1 MASTARN
8 RLSTSETV
16 VPTADEHRRLMPPG
30 ARDAGAALASAAE
43 FERADILV
51 VDDLPE
57 KLLVFETVLE
67 DLGQNLHTARSGEE
81 ALRAVLGRE
90 FAVILLDVNM
100 PGLDGFETARLIR
113 QRKSSAHTPIIFITA
128 YADEMQTS
136 QGYSLG
142 AVDYILSPVVPEILR
157 AKVNVFVDLYRMR
170 QRIKQQAD
178 ERIALLQAEMG
189 RMAAEEATRRSTF
202 LADAGRVLAGSLDVR
217 KTSRELARLVIP
229 MLGDVSTLV
238 LIGDGDEATP
248 GEIAYLDG
256 DELCH
261 AAFCPVPDSELRRVI
276 DRVSATGSP
285 EALSAIE
292 TSPGKLRLTR
302 VVPEALHLGQPVHS
316 AVVMPLAVHGRRLG
330 VWALGLVAPE
340 RRFIAKDLALAYDL
354 ADRVAIS
361 IDNASLLAREQA
373 ARMEMAQLNAELAR
387 SNTELDAFAYI
398 ASHDLKE
405 PLRGIHNYAHFLIED
420 YADKLDEAGA
430 SKLKTLTRLTQRM
443 QSLLDSLLHF
453 SRLGRQELSLRP
465 VDLQRVLD
473 GALDL
478 LHAQVEESRVTVRM
492 PKPLPTLTVD
502 HRCIG
507 EIFTNLIVNAIK
519 YNDKAERWIEV
530 GCAESGNG
538 DGAACPVLYVK
549 DNGIGIPEQHHEAV
563 FHIFRRLHGREE
575 YGGGVGAGL
584 TIVKKI
590 IERHGGRIWIES
602 KVGEGTAFY
611 FTLTPSPEPAPRNGD
626 DSARRGQ

>member
-1 MASTARN
+1 MKPAYNSAPGFD
-8 RLSTSETV
+8 TS
-16 VPTADEHRRLMPPG
+16 VPTFEQNRGATSSGQRELAVSVVADY
-30 ARDAGAALASAAE
+30 D
-43 FERADILV
+43 RADILV

-67 DLGQNLHTARSGEE
+67 DLGQNLHTARSGEQ
-81 ALRAVLGRE
+81 ALRAVLERE

-128 YADEMQTS
+128 YADEMQTT

-170 QRIKQQAD
+170 QRIKHQAE
-178 ERIALLQAEMG
+178 ERIALLQAEMA
-189 RMAAEEATRRSTF
+189 RLAAEEATRRSTF
-202 LADAGRVLAGSLDVR
+202 LADAGRVLAGSLDVH

-229 MLGDVSTLV
+229 LLGDVSTLV
-238 LIGDGDEATP
+238 LAAS
-248 GEIAYLDG
+248 GEHDMPSGEVAYRDG
-256 DELCH
+256 DELRH
-261 AAFCPVPDSELRRVI
+261 AAFCPTPDSELRHVI
-276 DRVSATGSP
+276 DRVSATGTP
-285 EALSAIE
+285 EALSAVDGAP
-292 TSPGKLRLTR
+292 SRMRLTR
-302 VVPEALHLGQPVHS
+302 IAPDALDLGQPVHS
-316 AVVMPLAVHGRRLG
+316 AVALPLSVHGRCLG
-330 VWALGLVAPE
+330 VWVLGLVAPE
-340 RRFIAKDLALAYDL
+340 RRFNAKDLSLTSDL

-373 ARMEMAQLNAELAR
+373 ARLALAQLNAELAR

-420 YADKLDEAGA
+420 YADKLDESGA
-430 SKLKTLTRLTQRM
+430 TKLKTLTRLTQRM
-443 QSLLDSLLHF
+443 QSLLDSLLHY

-478 LHAQVEESRVTVRM
+478 LHARVEEAGVTVRV
-492 PKPLPTLTVD
+492 PKPLPTVVVD
-502 HRCIG
+502 HRCVG
-507 EIFTNLIVNAIK
+507 EIFTNLIVNAVK
-519 YNDKAERWIEV
+519 YNDKDERWVEI
-530 GCAESGNG
+530 GCVNTDTTEDNATP
-538 DGAACPVLYVK
+538 CPVLYVK
-549 DNGIGIPEQHHEAV
+549 DNGIGIPEQHRDAV
-563 FHIFRRLHGREE
+563 FRIFRRLHARDA

-590 IERHGGRIWIES
+590 IERHGGRIWIDS
-602 KVGEGTAFY
+602 TPDEGTTFY
-611 FTLTPSPEPAPRNGD
+611 FTLSPDPSSGQSSD
-626 DSARRGQ
+626 DPARRG

>member
-1 MASTARN
+1 M
-8 RLSTSETV
+8 
-16 VPTADEHRRLMPPG
+16 
-30 ARDAGAALASAAE
+30 AGAGYSRGTSLVRVDG
-43 FERADILV
+43 ERADILV

-67 DLGQNLHTARSGEE
+67 ELGQNLHTARSGEE
-81 ALRAVLGRE
+81 ALRAVLERE

-142 AVDYILSPVVPEILR
+142 AVDYILSPVVPEVLR
-157 AKVNVFVDLYRMR
+157 AKVNVFVDLYHMR
-170 QRIKQQAD
+170 QRIKEQAD
-178 ERIALLQAEMG
+178 ERIALLQAEMA
-189 RMAAEEATRRSTF
+189 RAAAEEATRRSTF
-202 LADAGRVLAGSLDVR
+202 LADAGRVLAGSLDVH

-229 MLGDVSTLV
+229 LLGDVSTLV
-238 LIGDGDEATP
+238 LNAEGEELPP
-248 GEIAYLDG
+248 GEIAYRDG

-261 AAFCPVPDSELRRVI
+261 AGFCPTPDSELRHVI
-276 DRVSATGSP
+276 DRVASTGTP
-285 EALSAIE
+285 EALSTIDGM
-292 TSPGKLRLTR
+292 PGKLRLTR
-302 VVPEALHLGQPVHS
+302 VVPQALFLGRAVHS

-330 VWALGLVAPE
+330 VWVLGLAAPE
-340 RRFIAKDLALAYDL
+340 RRFNAKDLALTYDL

-373 ARMEMAQLNAELAR
+373 ARAELAQLNAELAR

-443 QSLLDSLLHF
+443 QSLLDSLLHY

-465 VDLQRVLD
+465 VNLQRVLD
-473 GALDL
+473 GALEL
-478 LHAQVEESRVTVRM
+478 LQARVEEAGVAIRVPR
-492 PKPLPTLTVD
+492 PLPTVIVD

-507 EIFTNLIVNAIK
+507 EIFSNLIANAIK
-519 YNDKAERWIEV
+519 YNDKTERWVEIGYCETEDQSHP
-530 GCAESGNG
+530 A
-538 DGAACPVLYVK
+538 LYVK
-549 DNGIGIPEQHHEAV
+549 DNGIGIPEQHRDAI
-563 FHIFRRLHGREE
+563 FRIFRRLHGREE

-590 IERHGGRIWIES
+590 VERHGGRIWIES
-602 KVGEGTAFY
+602 DVGVGTTFY
-611 FTLTPSPEPAPRNGD
+611 FTLAPTRYHHSEQID
-626 DSARRGQ
+626 DPTGRGQ

>member
-1 MASTARN
+1 MAG
-8 RLSTSETV
+8 
-16 VPTADEHRRLMPPG
+16 TADTGGTSLVQMEG
-30 ARDAGAALASAAE
+30 
-43 FERADILV
+43 ERADILV

-57 KLLVFETVLE
+57 KLLVFQTVLE
-67 DLGQNLHTARSGEE
+67 ELGQNLHTARSGEE
-81 ALRAVLGRE
+81 ALRAVLERE

-170 QRIKQQAD
+170 QRIKEQAD
-178 ERIALLQAEMG
+178 ERIALLQAEMA
-189 RMAAEEATRRSTF
+189 RAAAEETTRRSTF
-202 LADAGRVLAGSLDVR
+202 LADAGRILAGSLDVH

-229 MLGDVSTLV
+229 LLGDVSTLV
-238 LIGDGDEATP
+238 LTANGDDAPP
-248 GEIAYLDG
+248 GEIAYREG

-261 AAFCPVPDSELRRVI
+261 AAFCPTPDSELRRVI
-276 DRVSATGSP
+276 DRVSSTGSP
-285 EALSAIE
+285 EALTTIDGI
-292 TSPGKLRLTR
+292 PGKLRLTR
-302 VVPEALHLGQPVHS
+302 VVPPALHIGQPLHS

-330 VWALGLVAPE
+330 VWVLGLTAE
-340 RRFIAKDLALAYDL
+340 RRFNVKDLALTYDL

-373 ARMEMAQLNAELAR
+373 ARVQLAQLNAELAR

-443 QSLLDSLLHF
+443 QSLLDSLLHY

-473 GALDL
+473 GALEL
-478 LHAQVEESRVTVRM
+478 LQARVEEAGVSVRV
-492 PKPLPTLTVD
+492 PKPLPTVIVD

-507 EIFTNLIVNAIK
+507 EIFSNLIANAIK
-519 YNDKAERWIEV
+519 YNDKAERWVEV
-530 GCAESGNG
+530 GYTETEDANR
-538 DGAACPVLYVK
+538 PVLYVK
-549 DNGIGIPEQHHEAV
+549 DNGIGIPEQHRDAV
-563 FHIFRRLHGREE
+563 FRIFRRLHGREE

-602 KVGEGTAFY
+602 EVGVGTTFY
-611 FTLTPSPEPAPRNGD
+611 FTLAPTRVGQNGPSD
-626 DSARRGQ
+626 DPTGRGQ

>member
-1 MASTARN
+1 MAAI
-8 RLSTSETV
+8 
-16 VPTADEHRRLMPPG
+16 A
-30 ARDAGAALASAAE
+30 DAGGATLVQADG
-43 FERADILV
+43 ERADILV

-57 KLLVFETVLE
+57 KLLVFQTVLE
-67 DLGQNLHTARSGEE
+67 ELGQNLHTARSGEE
-81 ALRAVLGRE
+81 ALRAVLERE

-157 AKVNVFVDLYRMR
+157 AKVNVFVDLFHMR
-170 QRIKQQAD
+170 QRIKEQAD
-178 ERIALLQAEMG
+178 ERIALLQAEMA
-189 RMAAEEATRRSTF
+189 RAAAEEATRRSTF
-202 LADAGRVLAGSLDVR
+202 LADAGRVLAGSLDVH
-217 KTSRELARLVIP
+217 KTSRELARLVLP
-229 MLGDVSTLV
+229 LLGDVSTLV
-238 LIGDGDEATP
+238 LRANGDDVPP
-248 GEIAYLDG
+248 GEIAYRDG
-256 DELCH
+256 DELCY
-261 AAFCPVPDSELRRVI
+261 AAFCPTPDSELRRVI
-276 DRVSATGSP
+276 DRVSSTGSP
-285 EALSAIE
+285 EALTTIDGI
-292 TSPGKLRLTR
+292 PGKLRLTR
-302 VVPEALHLGQPVHS
+302 VVPPALHIGQPLHS

-330 VWALGLVAPE
+330 VWVLGLTAE
-340 RRFIAKDLALAYDL
+340 RRFNVKDLALTYDL

-373 ARMEMAQLNAELAR
+373 ARVQLAQLNAELAR

-443 QSLLDSLLHF
+443 QSLLDSLLHY

-473 GALDL
+473 GALEL
-478 LHAQVEESRVTVRM
+478 LQARVEEAGVSVRV
-492 PKPLPTLTVD
+492 PKPLPTVIVD

-507 EIFTNLIVNAIK
+507 EIFSNLIANAIK
-519 YNDKAERWIEV
+519 YNDKAERWVEV
-530 GCAESGNG
+530 GYTETEDANR
-538 DGAACPVLYVK
+538 PVLYVK
-549 DNGIGIPEQHHEAV
+549 DNGIGIPEQHRDAV
-563 FHIFRRLHGREE
+563 FRIFRRLHGREE

-602 KVGEGTAFY
+602 EVGVGTTFY
-611 FTLTPSPEPAPRNGD
+611 FTLAPTRVGQNGPSD
-626 DSARRGQ
+626 DPTGRGQ

>member
-1 MASTARN
+1 M
-8 RLSTSETV
+8 
-16 VPTADEHRRLMPPG
+16 PGTADNGG
-30 ARDAGAALASAAE
+30 ASLVRVDG
-43 FERADILV
+43 ERADILV

-67 DLGQNLHTARSGEE
+67 ELGQNLHTARSGEE
-81 ALRAVLGRE
+81 ALRAVLERE

-170 QRIKQQAD
+170 QRIKEQAD
-178 ERIALLQAEMG
+178 ERIALLQAEMA
-189 RMAAEEATRRSTF
+189 RAAAEEATRRSTF
-202 LADAGRVLAGSLDVR
+202 LADAGRVLAGSLDVH

-229 MLGDVSTLV
+229 LLGDVSTLV
-238 LIGDGDEATP
+238 LTANGDEAPP
-248 GEIAYLDG
+248 GEIAYRDN
-256 DELCH
+256 DELCY
-261 AAFCPVPDSELRRVI
+261 AAFCPMPESELRRVI
-276 DRVSATGSP
+276 DRVSSTGTP
-285 EALSAIE
+285 EALSTIDG
-292 TSPGKLRLTR
+292 TPGKLRLTR
-302 VVPEALHLGQPVHS
+302 VVPQALNIGQPLHS

-330 VWALGLVAPE
+330 VWVLGLAAE
-340 RRFIAKDLALAYDL
+340 RRFNAKDLSLTYDL

-373 ARMEMAQLNAELAR
+373 ARVQLAQLNAELAR

-420 YADKLDEAGA
+420 YAEKLDEPGA
-430 SKLKTLTRLTQRM
+430 NKLKTLTRLTQRM
-443 QSLLDSLLHF
+443 QSLLDSLLHY

-465 VDLQRVLD
+465 VDLQRVLE
-473 GALDL
+473 GALEL
-478 LHAQVEESRVTVRM
+478 LQARVEEAGVSVRV
-492 PKPLPTLTVD
+492 PKPLPTVIVD

-507 EIFTNLIVNAIK
+507 EIFSNLIANAIK
-519 YNDKAERWIEV
+519 YNDKAERWVEI
-530 GCAESGNG
+530 GYAETEDPNH
-538 DGAACPVLYVK
+538 PVLYVK
-549 DNGIGIPEQHHEAV
+549 DNGIGIPAQHRDAV
-563 FHIFRRLHGREE
+563 FRIFRRLHGREE

-602 KVGEGTAFY
+602 EVGVGTTFY
-611 FTLTPSPEPAPRNGD
+611 FTLAPTRITHNGQND
-626 DSARRGQ
+626 DPTGRGQ

>member
-1 MASTARN
+1 MAVSLERKQWPMAP
-8 RLSTSETV
+8 TSLTGSDLGV
-16 VPTADEHRRLMPPG
+16 FQ
-30 ARDAGAALASAAE
+30 ASPVDLD
-43 FERADILV
+43 RADILV

-67 DLGQNLHTARSGEE
+67 ELGQNLHTARSGEE
-81 ALRAVLGRE
+81 ALRSVLDRE

-128 YADEMQTS
+128 YADEMQTVE
-136 QGYSLG
+136 GYALG

-157 AKVNVFVDLYRMR
+157 AKVNVFVELYRMR
-170 QRIKQQAD
+170 QRIKRQAD
-178 ERIALLQAEMG
+178 ERIALLQAEMA
-189 RMAAEEATRRSTF
+189 RAAAEETTRRSTF
-202 LADAGRVLAGSLDVR
+202 LADAGRILAGPLDVQ
-217 KTSRELARLVIP
+217 KTARELAQLVIP
-229 MLGDVSTLV
+229 LLGDASTLV
-238 LIGDGDEATP
+238 LAADVDATVTGQLAYRDGDA
-248 GEIAYLDG
+248 
-256 DELCH
+256 LCH
-261 AAFCPVPDSELRRVI
+261 VAFCPTADSELKRVI
-276 DRVSATGSP
+276 DRVSSTGVA
-285 EALSAIE
+285 EALTAVDGAPS
-292 TSPGKLRLTR
+292 KMRLTR
-302 VVPEALHLGQPVHS
+302 VPPDAMSFGQPVHT
-316 AVVMPLAVHGRRLG
+316 AVALPLAVHGRRLG
-330 VWALGLVAPE
+330 VWVLGLVAPT
-340 RRFIAKDLALAYDL
+340 RRFNAKDLSLTYDL

-361 IDNASLLAREQA
+361 IDNAGLLAREQA
-373 ARMEMAQLNAELAR
+373 ARAELAALNAELAR

-443 QSLLDSLLHF
+443 QNLLDSLLHF
-453 SRLGRQELSLRP
+453 SRLGRQELMLRP
-465 VDLQRVLD
+465 VDLQRVLE

-478 LHAQVEESRVTVRM
+478 LHTQVEETGVTVRI
-492 PKPLPTLTVD
+492 PKPLPTVVVD

-530 GCAESGNG
+530 GCAGEEGTE
-538 DGAACPVLYVK
+538 CPVLYVK
-549 DNGIGIPEQHHEAV
+549 DNGIGIPEQHREAV
-563 FHIFRRLHGREE
+563 FRIFRRLHGREE

-590 IERHGGRIWIES
+590 VERHGGKIWIES
-602 KVGEGTAFY
+602 NVGVGTTFF
-611 FTLTPSPEPAPRNGD
+611 FTLTPARLRADAHTDDPAG
-626 DSARRGQ
+626 RGQ